1 MEILVSAGMIIFAIA
16 FFYVYF
22 LASAILFC
30 DAPVSLIGALFSF
43 FCLCP
48 IGRHKIHI
56 GREMKYRWADCISEV
71 NPLYV
76 AGFFRKSASDKNI
89 LSNLKGK
96 FYCETALC
104 GIWAIAFICKICT
117 IYMNAN
123 IWKICD
129 YVFGGC
135 FAVAEVVWCYY
146 ALYYKWYYN
155 EAFRYTE
162 GPDHIW
168 KPFSNIAEYS
178 RNPQFASSYY
188 FYYRVPFEEIK
199 NKIEQ
204 ECTSQ
209 QYIFAGAY
217 SKKEV
222 HSIIYW
228 KKTEK
233 SVEILQLGQ
242 MQKYS
247 EENMQILN
255 EFFAHFWK
263 QELSAE
269 KQKVKVIAI
278 LCIENANRELR
289 RHLLSLCYVDQK
301 DGEQGRYRL
310 PVVILHQEEPQVQI
324 LPLYSKR
331 RGKKEYDEMKEEV
344 SSILGLSTTREEE

>member
-16 FFYVYF
+16 FFYLYV

-76 AGFFRKSASDKNI
+76 AGFFRKNASDKNM

-117 IYMNAN
+117 MYMNAN

-129 YVFGGC
+129 YIFGGC
-135 FAVAEVVWCYY
+135 FVVVEVVWCYY
-146 ALYYKWYYN
+146 DLYYKWYYN

-178 RNPQFASSYY
+178 RNPQFASPYY
-188 FYYRVPFEEIK
+188 YYYRVPFEEIK

-247 EENMQILN
+247 EENMQI
-255 EFFAHFWK
+255 F
-263 QELSAE
+263 
-269 KQKVKVIAI
+269 I
-278 LCIENANRELR
+278 
-289 RHLLSLCYVDQK
+289 
-301 DGEQGRYRL
+301 
-310 PVVILHQEEPQVQI
+310 
-324 LPLYSKR
+324 
-331 RGKKEYDEMKEEV
+331 
-344 SSILGLSTTREEE
+344 

>member
-1 MEILVSAGMIIFAIA
+1 MEILVSVGMIIFAIA

-76 AGFFRKSASDKNI
+76 AGFFRKNASDKNI

-96 FYCETALC
+96 FYCETALY
-104 GIWAIAFICKICT
+104 GIWAIAFICK

-129 YVFGGC
+129 YIFGGC
-135 FAVAEVVWCYY
+135 FVVVEVVWCYY

-188 FYYRVPFEEIK
+188 YYRVPFEEIK

-255 EFFAHFWK
+255 
-263 QELSAE
+263 
-269 KQKVKVIAI
+269 
-278 LCIENANRELR
+278 
-289 RHLLSLCYVDQK
+289 D
-301 DGEQGRYRL
+301 
-310 PVVILHQEEPQVQI
+310 
-324 LPLYSKR
+324 
-331 RGKKEYDEMKEEV
+331 
-344 SSILGLSTTREEE
+344 

>member
-1 MEILVSAGMIIFAIA
+1 
-16 FFYVYF
+16 
-22 LASAILFC
+22 
-30 DAPVSLIGALFSF
+30 
-43 FCLCP
+43 
-48 IGRHKIHI
+48 
-56 GREMKYRWADCISEV
+56 
-71 NPLYV
+71 
-76 AGFFRKSASDKNI
+76 
-89 LSNLKGK
+89 
-96 FYCETALC
+96 
-104 GIWAIAFICKICT
+104 
-117 IYMNAN
+117 MNAN

-129 YVFGGC
+129 YIFGGC
-135 FAVAEVVWCYY
+135 FVVVEVVWCYY
-146 ALYYKWYYN
+146 DLYYKWYYN

-188 FYYRVPFEEIK
+188 YYRVPFEEIK

-324 LPLYSKR
+324 LPLYSKW

>member
-188 FYYRVPFEEIK
+188 YYYRVPFEEIK
-199 NKIEQ
+199 NKIYF
-204 ECTSQ
+204 CR
-209 QYIFAGAY
+209 
-217 SKKEV
+217 
-222 HSIIYW
+222 SI
-228 KKTEK
+228 
-233 SVEILQLGQ
+233 
-242 MQKYS
+242 
-247 EENMQILN
+247 
-255 EFFAHFWK
+255 
-263 QELSAE
+263 
-269 KQKVKVIAI
+269 
-278 LCIENANRELR
+278 
-289 RHLLSLCYVDQK
+289 
-301 DGEQGRYRL
+301 
-310 PVVILHQEEPQVQI
+310 
-324 LPLYSKR
+324 
-331 RGKKEYDEMKEEV
+331 
-344 SSILGLSTTREEE
+344 